1 MKGRLAPWLAAPG
14 VLYLAVLFVG
24 PAAVILAYSFC
35 ERDLAGGVRPVFS
48 WTAWQMAMDS
58 LTLRVICRT
67 VSLSAVVTALDLLLA
82 YPCAAKL
89 AAMPRR
95 LRGLFVLMIS
105 FPLVTSLL
113 LRTYGWLN
121 LLPLDWR
128 GTLAGVALVLAFN
141 YLPFML
147 LPLLRAY
154 ERADETL
161 ALAALDLGATP
172 MQAFWHVTLPLTL
185 PGAISGAALVFI
197 PVSGEYLIPHFIGE
211 GKVNVA
217 GTLVMEWFG
226 HRHWPYAAACA
237 TWLAAIVLVPLA
249 GSMLWS
255 IEEPTTEEPKS
266 KK

>member
-1 MKGRLAPWLAAPG
+1 MKGRASPWWAAPG
-14 VLYLAVLFVG
+14 VLYLAALFVG

-48 WTAWQMAMDS
+48 WAAWQMATDS
-58 LTLRVICRT
+58 ITLRVICRT
-67 VSLSAVVTALDLLLA
+67 ISLAALVTALDLMLA
-82 YPCAAKL
+82 YPCAATL
-89 AAMPRR
+89 AAMQRR
-95 LRGLFVLMIS
+95 RRGWFVLVIS

-121 LLPLDWR
+121 LLPLGWR

-161 ALAALDLGATP
+161 RLAALDLGATP
-172 MQAFWHVTLPLTL
+172 LQAFWHVTLPLTL

-197 PVSGEYLIPHFIGE
+197 PVSGEFLIPHFIGE

-226 HRHWPYAAACA
+226 HRHWPYAAAGA
-237 TWLAAIVLVPLA
+237 TWLAGIVLIPVV
-249 GSMLWS
+249 GSMLWGTND
-255 IEEPTTEEPKS
+255 E
-266 KK
+266 